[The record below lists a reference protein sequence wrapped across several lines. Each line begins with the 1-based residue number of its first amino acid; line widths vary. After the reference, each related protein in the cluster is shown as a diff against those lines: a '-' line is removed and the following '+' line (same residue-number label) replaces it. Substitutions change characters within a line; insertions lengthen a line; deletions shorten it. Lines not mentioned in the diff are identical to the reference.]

1 MMEKLLQLLGSRNA
15 EDVIVYIKEHPAV
28 LNEKDKS
35 GASGFMQILYH
46 RIPEAIEIARTIKK
60 TFTYTESIAIGKEE
74 EVVTAVE
81 DNEELVSAFLDDGF
95 TPIGLATFFGKTKI
109 AQYLFEQ
116 GADPSICAD
125 NPMKVNAM
133 HAAAAIGSYDL
144 MELYV
149 SNGYDANI
157 PQMNNITP
165 VQSAAYRGDLEMVKL
180 LVRHGA
186 DPKIASVDGID
197 ALGYAKEGGHEE
209 ILFYLKTLKKEDK

>member
-1 MMEKLLQLLGSRNA
+1 MEKLLELLGLRDA
-15 EDVIVYIKEHPAV
+15 DAVISYIKKHPQV
-28 LNEKDKS
+28 LHEKDKS
-35 GASGFMQILYH
+35 GVSGFMQILYH
-46 RIPEAIEIARTIKK
+46 RLPDAIDVAKSTK
-60 TFTYTESIAIGKEE
+60 THYTLNESIAIGSIS
-74 EVVTAVE
+74 EVKSAIE
-81 DNEELVSAFLDDGF
+81 ADEELITAFLDDGF
-95 TPIGLATFFGKTKI
+95 TPIGLATFFDQQEV
-109 AQYLFEQ
+109 ARYLFDM

-133 HAAAAIGSYDL
+133 HAAAAIGNRDL

-209 ILFYLKTLKKEDK
+209 ILYYLKNLKKVD